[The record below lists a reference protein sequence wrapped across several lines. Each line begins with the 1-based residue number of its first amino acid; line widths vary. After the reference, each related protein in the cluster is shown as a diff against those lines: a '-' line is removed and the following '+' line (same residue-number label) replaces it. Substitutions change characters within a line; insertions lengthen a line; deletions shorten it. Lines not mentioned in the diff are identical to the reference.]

1 MPDNKQPRNHYQRI
15 YDVVC
20 RIPEGKVATYGDVAA
35 LAGLPNHA
43 RLAGYALYNLP
54 SELSDVVPWHRVL
67 NAKGTLSI
75 GRVKPDGNTR
85 QQRLLE
91 AEGVEFS
98 NGKINLRH
106 YRWVPNAVATDHRR

>member
-1 MPDNKQPRNHYQRI
+1 MPDNSQPPNKYHRI
-15 YDVVC
+15 YDAVC

-54 SELSDVVPWHRVL
+54 SELSTVVPWHRVL

-75 GRVKPDGNTR
+75 GRVQPDGNIR

-91 AEGVEFS
+91 AEGVIFT
-98 NGKINLRH
+98 NGKIDLRRN
-106 YRWVPNAVATDHRR
+106 RWIPNDAATDRQR